1 MYNIYTY
8 TDIDKT
14 YQGMSNMSA
23 VETHLAYCATVDI
36 VYNIY
41 IYIHIN
47 IYIYM
52 YTQDDT
58 HAHMLQHT

>member
-41 IYIHIN
+41 IYT
-47 IYIYM
+47 Y
-52 YTQDDT
+52 
-58 HAHMLQHT
+58 